1 MQLKPISF
9 LILGLVRFGATS
21 GYAIKKAADAA
32 TGTIWPISLAQVYPE
47 LTRLESGG
55 LLSRREDP
63 HGARTRSAY
72 ELTEKGEQ
80 ALLTWLRSPRETPT
94 QIRSEAMLRF
104 FFADALPREDQVAL
118 VRRLRATLIDIK
130 AHMYDGDLRG
140 AAKAIDAGEMSYP
153 IVLGAFAEAF
163 FDFAEQWF
171 ARLEAQLEDAGS
183 GA

>member
-32 TGTIWPISLAQVYPE
+32 TGSIWPISLAQVYPE
-47 LTRLESGG
+47 LARLEQGG
-55 LLSRREDP
+55 LLTRHEDP
-63 HGARTRSAY
+63 HGARTRAAY

-94 QIRSEAMLRF
+94 QVRSEGMLRF
-104 FFADALPREDQVAL
+104 FFADALPHEDQVAF
-118 VRRLRATLIDIK
+118 VRRQRAVFVDAK
-130 AHMYDGDLRG
+130 AHMYDGDLRA

-153 IVLGAFAEAF
+153 IVLGEFGEAF
-163 FDFAEQWF
+163 FDFADEWF
-171 ARLEAQLEDAGS
+171 ARLEARLEEVDS
-183 GA
+183 KD